1 MIISFNSRILNDRLN
16 MIPETELILNEDG
29 SVYHLNLL
37 PEELAEAVIFVG
49 DPDRVD
55 RVASRFDQ
63 IELTKSKRE
72 FRTITGQFRGQRVTV
87 ISTGIG
93 TDNIDIVLNELDAL
107 VNIDF
112 RTRTIKE
119 RLTSLKILRL
129 GTCGGLQKELAPGTL
144 VLSGAAVGL
153 DGLMPFYVT
162 NQPGISGLVGTARK
176 ALGEYPEIASLI
188 YGARASAG
196 LLRHAD
202 DHFPDI
208 HQGIT
213 FTAAGFY
220 GPQGRSLGRV
230 GVAVRGLP
238 DLMSTVT
245 FEGARMVNM
254 EMETSGILGLG
265 AALGHECGS
274 FSVILANRHTL
285 EFHPA
290 PSKAVDELID
300 TGLELLISWL
310 ER

>member
-1 MIISFNSRILNDRLN
+1 
-16 MIPETELILNEDG
+16 MIPDTELILNADG

-37 PEELAEAVIFVG
+37 PEDLAETVIFVG

-55 RVASRFDQ
+55 RVASRFDV
-63 IELTKSKRE
+63 IELTKTKRE
-72 FRTITGQFRGQRVTV
+72 FRTITGTYQGHRVSV

-112 RTRTIKE
+112 STRTIKE
-119 RLTSLKILRL
+119 RLTSLRILRL

-144 VLSGAAVGL
+144 ALSAASVGL

-162 NQPGISGLVGTARK
+162 NQAGISGLVGAARK
-176 ALGEYPEIASLI
+176 VLGDYPEIASLVN
-188 YGARASAG
+188 GAKASAG
-196 LLRHAD
+196 LLFHARKT
-202 DHFPDI
+202 FPQI

-238 DLMSTVT
+238 DVISAIT
-245 FEGARMVNM
+245 FDGMRMINM

-274 FSVILANRHTL
+274 LSVILANRHTR
-285 EFHPA
+285 EFHPN
-290 PSKAVDELID
+290 PSGAVDELID
-300 TGLELLISWL
+300 TGLELLVSWL
-310 ER
+310 EP